1 MMKMSEKTSDLFTA
15 LSKFQGDLTN
25 SYKSKSGHGYN
36 YSDLA
41 TVIDTAKQP
50 LLDNGLAVVQL
61 IGKTEDGSTTL
72 TTMLTH
78 SSGEWMRD
86 EYILPPAVLQGG
98 GGKNPAQVLGSAI
111 TYSRRYAYAAIIG
124 MAQTDD
130 DAAQVKDTSTNKA
143 PQNQLDAMA
152 QQWVDAARDDRSV
165 LNQLNNK
172 PEYRKFIE
180 GHL

>member
-1 MMKMSEKTSDLFTA
+1 MMEMSEKTAELFTA

-98 GGKNPAQVLGSAI
+98 ASKNPAQVLGSAI
-111 TYSRRYAYAAIIG
+111 TYSRRYAYASIIG
-124 MAQTDD
+124 MAQSDD
-130 DAAQVKDTSTNKA
+130 DAAQVRDTSTNKA
-143 PQNQLDAMA
+143 PQNQLEPKH
-152 QQWVDAARDDRSV
+152 QQWVDAARANRSV
-165 LNQLNNK
+165 LDQIDT

-180 GHL
+180 SHL